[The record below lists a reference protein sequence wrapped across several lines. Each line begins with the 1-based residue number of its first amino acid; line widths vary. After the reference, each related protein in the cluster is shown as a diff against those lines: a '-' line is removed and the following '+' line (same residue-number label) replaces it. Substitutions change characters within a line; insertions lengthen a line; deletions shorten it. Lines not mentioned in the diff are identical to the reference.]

1 MEQRRK
7 GTCRRPVS
15 ELPKTTFKFSGLPEE
30 LTELRKA
37 VILMVMVYY
46 SKEIQVKISKDKGAY
61 GRIQERPDT
70 RSPLTSPYTVL

>member
-46 SKEIQVKISKDKGAY
+46 SK
-61 GRIQERPDT
+61 RIR
-70 RSPLTSPYTVL
+70 